1 MTLLDAEKSSSGEK
15 VQSISGS
22 DPSLND
28 LYCQAPQ
35 ETNSTKV
42 QILRTA
48 EGETTTAAATFAAT
62 VKLDTVVFSN
72 GDVQT
77 KNGAKEEEESGK
89 RD

>member
-1 MTLLDAEKSSSGEK
+1 M
-15 VQSISGS
+15 
-22 DPSLND
+22 
-28 LYCQAPQ
+28 
-35 ETNSTKV
+35 
-42 QILRTA
+42 QILHNA
-48 EGETTTAAATFAAT
+48 EGETTTAAAAAAT